1 MLIVWCCLGTQTV
14 SIPVT
19 AVTLGTAVKAL
30 TPTLKTTT
38 PQQLRQLQVQQQLL
52 AQKKLVN
59 QKITGIAQVA
69 GKGGVATQV
78 IVGSKPLS
86 TAMTMQQ
93 FQQVIRSP
101 LTVPQGPVVLAKA
114 QPRVIPVNTGQG
126 TKQTIQVYNNL
137 LNNKTFLKKMFFF

>member
-1 MLIVWCCLGTQTV
+1 M
-14 SIPVT
+14 T
-19 AVTLGTAVKAL
+19 AVTLGTAVKGL

-38 PQQLRQLQVQQQLL
+38 PQQLRQLQLQQQQLFP
-52 AQKKLVN
+52 QKKLVN

-78 IVGSKPLS
+78 FVGSKPLP

-101 LTVPQGPVVLAKA
+101 LTVPQGPVVLKA
-114 QPRVIPVNTGQG
+114 PPRVIPVNTVQG
-126 TKQTIQVYNNL
+126 TKQTIQVGYK
-137 LNNKTFLKKMFFF
+137 NKQRLHFFSNID

>member
-1 MLIVWCCLGTQTV
+1 M
-14 SIPVT
+14 
-19 AVTLGTAVKAL
+19 TLGTAVKAL

-126 TKQTIQVYNNL
+126 TKQTIQVNNKSL
-137 LNNKTFLKKMFFF
+137 LNNARCCVSEKKTVF

>member
-1 MLIVWCCLGTQTV
+1 MVGTQTV

-38 PQQLRQLQVQQQLL
+38 PQQLRQLQIQQQQLL
-52 AQKKLVN
+52 AQKKLN

-101 LTVPQGPVVLAKA
+101 LAVPQGPVVLAKA
-114 QPRVIPVNTGQG
+114 PSRVIPVNTAQG
-126 TKQTIQVYNNL
+126 TKQTIQV
-137 LNNKTFLKKMFFF
+137 

>member
-1 MLIVWCCLGTQTV
+1 M
-14 SIPVT
+14 
-19 AVTLGTAVKAL
+19 KAL
-30 TPTLKTTT
+30 APGALKTTT
-38 PQQLRQLQVQQQLL
+38 PQQLRQLQLQQQLL

-101 LTVPQGPVVLAKA
+101 LTVPQGQVVLAKA
-114 QPRVIPVNTGQG
+114 PSRVIPVNNPQG
-126 TKQTIQVYNNL
+126 AKQTIQVQ
-137 LNNKTFLKKMFFF
+137 